1 MLNEQQL
8 EQHCIGWFQEAGW
21 QFVHGPEIAPE
32 GIHPERAD
40 YRQVILRDRL
50 LAALARI
57 NPHMPAA
64 ALEQAAHAVHTLS
77 APQLVV
83 RNRSFHRLLLSGV
96 ALEFADGEAKKTDLV
111 HLIDFA
117 NPQLNEFVVIN
128 QFTVAGSKQPRR
140 PDLVAFINGLP
151 LAVIE
156 LKNPANEHTDVW
168 DAFNQLQTYKDE
180 ISALFNS
187 NVALVVSDGWTAR
200 VGSLTAN
207 AERMLPWRTL
217 ANEDDRPCVQLELE
231 TVVRGF
237 FAPELFLDYIRHFV
251 LFEQDGDAV
260 IKKIAGY
267 HQFHA
272 VREAVRATVIAASS
286 PAKGVLEVREE
297 RATYGKEVKPGSRKA
312 GVVWH
317 TQGSGKSITM
327 ACYAGKLLQQ
337 AQMKNPTLVVVTD
350 RNDLDGQLFATF
362 CAAADLLKTTP
373 LQAGS
378 RDELREML
386 ASRQAGGIIFTTVQK
401 FALLDAEDEHP
412 LLSERANIV
421 VISDEAHRSQYG
433 MKGRLVQK
441 SGRYVFGYAKHLRDA
456 LKNAT
461 FIGFTGT
468 PIALEDKDT
477 RAVFGDYVSIYD
489 IQDAVDD
496 GATVPI
502 FYESRLA
509 RLDVK
514 QSEIDALNAQVDEV
528 VEDEEDLASREKT
541 KSDWAALEKLV
552 GAAPRLAQVAKDL
565 VEHFE
570 TRSAVL
576 EGKAMIVGMSRDI
589 CAQLYTA
596 IVTLRP
602 HWHDDDPEKGAI
614 KVVMTGS
621 AADKELLQ
629 PHLTSRQVKKRLETR
644 FKDASD
650 PFKLVIV
657 RDMWLTGFDA
667 PCCHTMYVDKPMKGH
682 NLMQAIARVNR
693 VFKNKPGGLV
703 VDYIG
708 IASELKAALKTYT
721 EAKGKGDPTHNAAE
735 ALAVLLEKMDV
746 VRGMMHGCDYSGFET
761 RAAALLVPCAN
772 HLLGLK
778 DGKSRFLDT
787 MVAVAKAYSLC
798 GTLDEAAALRKE
810 IAFFAAIKAAIAK
823 YTTVDKKR
831 STAEQNS
838 ALKQILDNAIV
849 ADGVADIFALAG
861 LDKPNIG
868 LLSDEFLQDVRQMES
883 RNLAVELLEKL
894 LRDEIKA
901 RARNNVV
908 QEKKYGERLL
918 ETLRK
923 YHNRAIE
930 TAQVIEELIQMAKE
944 FQAVLEREAA
954 LGLGQD
960 EIAFYDA
967 LANNESAV
975 RELGDDILKKIAV
988 EITEKLR
995 ASTTVDW
1002 QVRESV
1008 RARLRIL
1015 VRRCLQKW
1023 KYPPDSQADAVELV
1037 LKQAESLSNEWSQ

>member
-1 MLNEQQL
+1 MSHAVQLFTAADGQVQLSVSIDKETVWLTQEQMGHLFERERSVITKHIRNVFAEGELEREAVCAKFAHTAADGKTYQVDYYNLDVIISVGYRVKSRRGVQFRQWATRTLKEHLVQGYTLNQRRLAERGIEFEQALALLSRTLANQQLVNADGAAVLAVIADYARSWSLLQAYDEQSLSGQTGQQSGMRTLHFDEVLSAVAQLKAALIAKGEATALFGQLRGDGLASSIATIEQGFGDELFYPNVASRAAHLLYFVIKNHPLSDGNKRTGSFLFLWYLQLNQHLLAKPVAQLINDNTLVALALLVAGKRARPKGLDGAADRAVCAAEGGMTVMLNEQQL

-21 QFVHGPEIAPE
+21 QFVHGPDIAPE

-64 ALEQAAHAVHTLS
+64 ALEQAVHAVHTLS
-77 APQLVV
+77 APQMVV

-117 NPQLNEFVVIN
+117 NPQLNEFVVMN

-217 ANEDDRPCVQLELE
+217 ANEDDRPRVQLELE

-337 AQMKNPTLVVVTD
+337 PQMKNPTLVVVTD

-514 QSEIDALNAQVDEV
+514 KAERDRRAQ
-528 VEDEEDLASREKT
+528 R
-541 KSDWAALEKLV
+541 
-552 GAAPRLAQVAKDL
+552 
-565 VEHFE
+565 
-570 TRSAVL
+570 
-576 EGKAMIVGMSRDI
+576 
-589 CAQLYTA
+589 
-596 IVTLRP
+596 
-602 HWHDDDPEKGAI
+602 
-614 KVVMTGS
+614 TG
-621 AADKELLQ
+621 
-629 PHLTSRQVKKRLETR
+629 R
-644 FKDASD
+644 
-650 PFKLVIV
+650 
-657 RDMWLTGFDA
+657 
-667 PCCHTMYVDKPMKGH
+667 
-682 NLMQAIARVNR
+682 
-693 VFKNKPGGLV
+693 
-703 VDYIG
+703 
-708 IASELKAALKTYT
+708 
-721 EAKGKGDPTHNAAE
+721 
-735 ALAVLLEKMDV
+735 
-746 VRGMMHGCDYSGFET
+746 
-761 RAAALLVPCAN
+761 
-772 HLLGLK
+772 
-778 DGKSRFLDT
+778 
-787 MVAVAKAYSLC
+787 
-798 GTLDEAAALRKE
+798 
-810 IAFFAAIKAAIAK
+810 
-823 YTTVDKKR
+823 
-831 STAEQNS
+831 
-838 ALKQILDNAIV
+838 
-849 ADGVADIFALAG
+849 
-861 LDKPNIG
+861 
-868 LLSDEFLQDVRQMES
+868 
-883 RNLAVELLEKL
+883 
-894 LRDEIKA
+894 
-901 RARNNVV
+901 
-908 QEKKYGERLL
+908 
-918 ETLRK
+918 
-923 YHNRAIE
+923 
-930 TAQVIEELIQMAKE
+930 
-944 FQAVLEREAA
+944 
-954 LGLGQD
+954 
-960 EIAFYDA
+960 
-967 LANNESAV
+967 
-975 RELGDDILKKIAV
+975 
-988 EITEKLR
+988 
-995 ASTTVDW
+995 
-1002 QVRESV
+1002 
-1008 RARLRIL
+1008 
-1015 VRRCLQKW
+1015 
-1023 KYPPDSQADAVELV
+1023 
-1037 LKQAESLSNEWSQ
+1037 

>member
-21 QFVHGPEIAPE
+21 QCVHGPEIAPE
-32 GIHPERAD
+32 GIKPERAD

-570 TRSAVL
+570 TRSAAL

-596 IVTLRP
+596 IVSLRP

-629 PHLTSRQVKKRLETR
+629 PHLTSRQVKKRLEKR
-644 FKDASD
+644 FKDA
-650 PFKLVIV
+650 
-657 RDMWLTGFDA
+657 R
-667 PCCHTMYVDKPMKGH
+667 
-682 NLMQAIARVNR
+682 
-693 VFKNKPGGLV
+693 
-703 VDYIG
+703 
-708 IASELKAALKTYT
+708 
-721 EAKGKGDPTHNAAE
+721 
-735 ALAVLLEKMDV
+735 
-746 VRGMMHGCDYSGFET
+746 T
-761 RAAALLVPCAN
+761 R
-772 HLLGLK
+772 
-778 DGKSRFLDT
+778 S
-787 MVAVAKAYSLC
+787 S
-798 GTLDEAAALRKE
+798 
-810 IAFFAAIKAAIAK
+810 
-823 YTTVDKKR
+823 
-831 STAEQNS
+831 
-838 ALKQILDNAIV
+838 
-849 ADGVADIFALAG
+849 
-861 LDKPNIG
+861 
-868 LLSDEFLQDVRQMES
+868 
-883 RNLAVELLEKL
+883 
-894 LRDEIKA
+894 
-901 RARNNVV
+901 
-908 QEKKYGERLL
+908 
-918 ETLRK
+918 
-923 YHNRAIE
+923 
-930 TAQVIEELIQMAKE
+930 
-944 FQAVLEREAA
+944 
-954 LGLGQD
+954 
-960 EIAFYDA
+960 
-967 LANNESAV
+967 
-975 RELGDDILKKIAV
+975 
-988 EITEKLR
+988 
-995 ASTTVDW
+995 W
-1002 QVRESV
+1002 
-1008 RARLRIL
+1008 
-1015 VRRCLQKW
+1015 
-1023 KYPPDSQADAVELV
+1023 
-1037 LKQAESLSNEWSQ
+1037 